1 MSRVY
6 NNDMIGKFES
16 SVLHRFKTMKELKQY
31 YNEMFRE
38 NGFRV
43 KEIAKKSYY
52 DSEDESDYE
61 ILITIGDTKYD
72 IYDLTVYYAKTR
84 VKENIIV
91 EVGYEEV

>member
-6 NNDMIGKFES
+6 NNDMIEKFES

-31 YNEMFRE
+31 YNEKFKE

-52 DSEDESDYE
+52 DSSEECDYQ
-61 ILITIGDTKYD
+61 ILITLGNDKDD

-84 VKENIIV
+84 IRENIIV
-91 EVGYEEV
+91 EIGYEEV